1 MKIHKFNK
9 ISFIHGWLFGSYIW
23 EDIKRYFL
31 SADNLEMLSM
41 PGYDHHET
49 LATRA
54 NIIDSLLVG
63 EEEDSLIIAY
73 SYAATSI
80 LFNKHM
86 NNCKS
91 TVLLINP
98 FIKPKTSSVNSLL
111 ENINN
116 DFDNT
121 IKKFIYNSVKNSNNH
136 LCDYRK
142 LINLFY
148 DNPIPSVEVLSS
160 ELKDLMTA
168 DISQVSVCE
177 SSNIR
182 ILLSEDDEVA
192 DSKYTGQLESKNFSI
207 SRLDKSAHYPFFDF
221 DKIYDIIKSL
231 K

>member
-1 MKIHKFNK
+1 MKIHNLKK
-9 ISFIHGWLFGSYIW
+9 ISFVHGWLFGSYIW
-23 EDIKRYFL
+23 GDIKRYFS

-49 LATRA
+49 KADRT
-54 NIIDSLLVG
+54 NIIDSLLVR
-63 EEEDSLIIAY
+63 EEENSLIIAY

-80 LFNKHM
+80 LFNRHM
-86 NNCKS
+86 NDCKS

-98 FIKPKTSSVNSLL
+98 FIKPKTSSVNVLL
-111 ENINN
+111 ENINS

-121 IKKFIYNSVKNSNNH
+121 IKKFIYNSVKSSNNH
-136 LCDYRK
+136 LCDYRN

-148 DNPIPSVEVLSS
+148 DNPIPSLEVLNS
-160 ELKDLMTA
+160 ELRDLLTA

-192 DSKYTGQLESKNFSI
+192 DSKYTAQLESMNFSI

-231 K
+231 